1 MQFLSYSLDYY
12 TEKVKQNNEG
22 TNFMIQNKKYLL
34 RKIGK
39 RVCHV
44 ALAVG
49 TLVPMAVTSVSADEV
64 TTTEAQPTT
73 EAVAETTTSEATTQ
87 ATTEATTEATTIAE
101 TTQTSSETTTETTAE
116 STTVAETT
124 AETTAETPT
133 TESSPYASETGE
145 KPTKIDDIVKPNKNE
160 TSKITIDAQVYRY
173 KSTLDYTEIE
183 LGGKLETTEIVR
195 KENADAEIL
204 AMIREIASDTYKDDS
219 GLEVDGKKYRVESMI
234 VNKLT
239 KEENGQ
245 RIYNYTI
252 NFLAREDVGL
262 PHEPVIES
270 TLKVTDQTGKTLID
284 QVRTGTQ
291 DEPAKFL
298 DHWMAYNVGEIVQIE
313 GKTYQVEFSE
323 QNIVTESDIDSAV
336 GTAKTYLT
344 ARVREVTPVPSE
356 YNIFRFVDESGNVIR
371 DNVQTELSAGKAESV
386 FLKGDKVTEA
396 GKNYTVVDR
405 STKAVKDEAPEGIHT
420 DVIYTIVLKE
430 VELKKVT
437 TIKVVDTNG
446 NVIKD
451 TYEVGEG
458 KPGMD
463 IYVGT
468 EDVDIDGTLYT
479 IVKTSSEVV
488 RTQDNGDEVETIAH
502 IVTVQPNTIVAVDE
516 VKYEY
521 NVNTEYELNGKV
533 VKVDATAT
541 MNASTKAQADKGLDS
556 ESTKAQAK
564 VGEIVTVD
572 GTAYKV
578 TGVKEVIREAFE
590 EDNSLT
596 RMNAKV
602 VLTLE
607 LVDSQEEPEKV
618 APTTETPEALKET
631 SKDDA
636 KVETP
641 VETSKESPKVEPK
654 KEVPAKEELP
664 NTGAESM
671 VEYVIAGLSSLVAGL
686 GTLVSKK
693 RQ

>member
-1 MQFLSYSLDYY
+1 
-12 TEKVKQNNEG
+12 
-22 TNFMIQNKKYLL
+22 MIQNKKYLL

-44 ALAVG
+44 ALTVG
-49 TLVPMAVTSVSADEV
+49 TLVPLMATSVSADEV

-87 ATTEATTEATTIAE
+87 ATTEATTEATTVAE
-101 TTQTSSETTTETTAE
+101 TTQASFETTAETTAE

-173 KSTLDYTEIE
+173 KSLLDHSEVPI
-183 LGGKLETTEIVR
+183 GNKLETTEIVR

-204 AMIREIASDTYKDDS
+204 AMIREIANETYTNI
-219 GLEVDGKKYRVESMI
+219 LEVDGKSYRVENMI
-234 VNKLT
+234 VNKLV

-252 NFLAREDVGL
+252 NFLAREDIGL

-270 TLKVTDQTGKTLID
+270 TLKVTDQTGTTLID

-313 GKTYQVEFSE
+313 GKTYQVEHSQ
-323 QNIVTESDIDSAV
+323 QNIATESDIDSAV

-344 ARVREVTPVPSE
+344 ARVREITPVPSE
-356 YNIFRFVDESGNVIR
+356 YVIFKFVDESGNVIR

-386 FLKGDKVTEA
+386 FLKGDKVSEA

-405 STKAVKDEAPEGIHT
+405 SIKAVKDEAPEGTHT
-420 DVIYTIVLKE
+420 DVIYTITLKQSE
-430 VELKKVT
+430 VKKVT

-479 IVKTSSEVV
+479 IVKTSSDVV
-488 RTQDNGDEVETIAH
+488 RTQDNGDEVETVAH
-502 IVTVQPNTIVAVDE
+502 IVTVQPK
-516 VKYEY
+516 VKPDVVEGNFQY
-521 NVNTEYELNGKV
+521 NVNTEYEVNGKV

-541 MNASTKAQADKGLDS
+541 MTASTKAEADKGLDS

-578 TGVKEVIREAFE
+578 TAVKEIIREAFE
-590 EDNSLT
+590 EDNGLT

-607 LVDSQEEPEKV
+607 LVDSKEEPAPV
-618 APTTETPEALKET
+618 APTTETPEAPKET
-631 SKDDA
+631 PKDEPKDVPA
-636 KVETP
+636 KAEAP
-641 VETSKESPKVEPK
+641 SEAPKESPKVEPK
-654 KEVPAKEELP
+654 KDVPSKAELP

-671 VEYVIAGLSSLVAGL
+671 IESVIAGFSSLVAGL
-686 GTLVSKK
+686 GVLVSKK
-693 RQ
+693 RK

>member
-1 MQFLSYSLDYY
+1 
-12 TEKVKQNNEG
+12 
-22 TNFMIQNKKYLL
+22 MIQNKKYLL

-49 TLVPMAVTSVSADEV
+49 TVVPMAVTSVSADEV

-87 ATTEATTEATTIAE
+87 ATTEATTEATTVAE
-101 TTQTSSETTTETTAE
+101 TTQASSETTAETTAE

-124 AETTAETPT
+124 AETTT
-133 TESSPYASETGE
+133 TEASPYASETGE

-173 KSTLDYTEIE
+173 KSTLDHTEIE

-234 VNKLT
+234 VNKLV

-252 NFLAREDVGL
+252 NFLAREDIGL

-270 TLKVTDQTGKTLID
+270 TLKVTDQTGATLID

-298 DHWMAYNVGEIVQIE
+298 DHWMAYNVGEIVQID
-313 GKTYQVEFSE
+313 GKTYQVEHSQ
-323 QNIVTESDIDSAV
+323 QNIATESDIDSAV

-344 ARVREVTPVPSE
+344 ARVREITPVPSE
-356 YNIFRFVDESGNVIR
+356 YVIFKFVDESGNVIR

-386 FLKGDKVTEA
+386 FLKGDKVSEA
-396 GKNYTVVDR
+396 GKNYVVVDR
-405 STKAVKDEAPEGIHT
+405 STKAEKDEAPEGTHT
-420 DVIYTIVLKE
+420 DVIYTIVLKQSE
-430 VELKKVT
+430 VKKVT

-446 NVIKD
+446 NTIKD

-479 IVKTSSEVV
+479 IVKTSSDVV

-502 IVTVQPNTIVAVDE
+502 IVTVQPKTAVAVDE
-516 VKYEY
+516 AKYQY

-541 MNASTKAQADKGLDS
+541 MTASTKAQADKGLDS

-578 TGVKEVIREAFE
+578 TAVKEITREAFE
-590 EDNSLT
+590 EDNGLT

-607 LVDSQEEPEKV
+607 LVDSQEEPAPV
-618 APTTETPEALKET
+618 APTTETPEAPKET
-631 SKDDA
+631 PKDDA

-641 VETSKESPKVEPK
+641 AEAPKESPKVEPK
-654 KEVPAKEELP
+654 KEVPSKEELP

-671 VEYVIAGLSSLVAGL
+671 VESVIAGFSSLVAGL
-686 GTLVSKK
+686 GILVSKK
-693 RQ
+693 RK